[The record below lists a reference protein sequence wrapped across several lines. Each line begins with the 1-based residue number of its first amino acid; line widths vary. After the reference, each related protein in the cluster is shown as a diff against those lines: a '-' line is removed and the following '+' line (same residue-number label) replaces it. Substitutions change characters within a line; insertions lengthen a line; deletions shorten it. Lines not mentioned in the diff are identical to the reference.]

1 MKPTRTRHT
10 PEFKKE
16 AVALVTEK
24 GHGYSEAAALLHIN
38 VGMLRRWAKELQL
51 NGEQAFPGKGHQSAE
66 LEEVARLKRE
76 LRRAQM
82 EIDILIPRGH
92 KKKPQ
97 RTSPGKHCE
106 VRIH

>member
-1 MKPTRTRHT
+1 MKQTRTRHT

-38 VGMLRRWAKELQL
+38 AAMLRRWAKELQL
-51 NGEQAFPGKGHQSAE
+51 NGEQAFPGKGHQAAE

-82 EIDILIPRGH
+82 EIDIL
-92 KKKPQ
+92 KKATAYFAK
-97 RTSPGKHCE
+97 E
-106 VRIH
+106 IL